1 MYKKLVSLTKKALDD
16 LDVNCFVPWSNVV
29 FRVKAILQSGAIAGN
44 DTDVIRLLWSSEL
57 RPSHI
62 CSKTGTYF
70 DAAGIV
76 NSKIPRSVC
85 DSKID

>member
-1 MYKKLVSLTKKALDD
+1 MYKKFVSLTKKALND
-16 LDVNCFVPWSNVV
+16 LDVNRFVPWSDVV
-29 FRVKAILQSGAIAGN
+29 FRVKTILKGGTIAGSN
-44 DTDVIRLLWSSEL
+44 TDVIRLIWSSEL
-57 RPSHI
+57 RSSHV

>member
-1 MYKKLVSLTKKALDD
+1 MYKKFVSLTKKALND
-16 LDVNCFVPWSNVV
+16 LDVNRFVPWSDVV
-29 FRVKAILQSGAIAGN
+29 FRVKTILKSGPIAGHN
-44 DTDVIRLLWSSEL
+44 TDVIRLIWSSEL
-57 RPSHI
+57 RSSHV